1 MLRKILLS
9 SSLTISLLSATT
21 IDELVKNSF
30 ENNYDLKSLDKSI
43 KIAEHQIELSKNWQ
57 NPVLSF
63 GANDLWLNDLSS
75 RDKEAMQASFIG
87 ISQVIPTGSKLDIKE
102 SIAKKNKNIKIED
115 LEDKKLELESKIY
128 EYAYNIVILEEKY
141 KLLDSYLAN
150 IKKLESLYTSLNKY
164 QKATQNEILNS
175 QISSLNINLEKQ
187 KLKTM
192 IDNSYLKLE
201 QITYLKIDHIDE
213 KIDIRK
219 VDLSVENED
228 HPKFK
233 ILEEGAKKSQDLAN
247 LEGAK
252 KIPDVQLNVAYFQ
265 RDEKFNDYV
274 NMSISIPLPIYN
286 TENTARIEAKI
297 DANEKSDKLEQL
309 KHNFSIQTGMLKN
322 SLNNSY
328 ENYQLIQKEIIPLK
342 QKIQKNIENY
352 NSFELIKPQESIT
365 NLNELITY
373 ETKALDE
380 LQKYYESY
388 SQLLYFTNKG
398 IK

>member
-1 MLRKILLS
+1 MLKRILLS

-30 ENNYDLKSLDKSI
+30 ENNYDLKSLEKSI
-43 KIAEHQIELSKNWQ
+43 NIANHQISLSKNWQ
-57 NPVLSF
+57 NPILSF
-63 GANDLWLNDLSS
+63 GLNDLWINDLSS
-75 RDKEAMQASFIG
+75 RNKEAMQASFVG
-87 ISQVIPTGSKLDIKE
+87 ISQVIPTASKLDIKE
-102 SIAKKNKNIKIED
+102 SIAKNDKNIKIED

-128 EYAYNIVILEEKY
+128 EYAYDILISEEKY
-141 KLLDSYLAN
+141 KLLDSYEQN
-150 IKKLESLYTSLNKY
+150 VKKLESLYTSLYKY

-187 KLKTM
+187 KLKNM
-192 IDNSYLKLE
+192 IDNFYLKLE

-213 KIDIRK
+213 KINIK
-219 VDLSVENED
+219 KIDLLLDNPE

-233 ILEEGAKKSQDLAN
+233 VLEESAKKSNEIAR
-247 LEGAK
+247 LESAK
-252 KIPDVQLNVAYFQ
+252 KIPDVQVSLAYFQ
-265 RDEKFNDYV
+265 RDDKFNDYV
-274 NMSISIPLPIYN
+274 NVAVSIPLPIYN
-286 TENTARIEAKI
+286 TENVAKLQAKI
-297 DANEKSDKLEQL
+297 DANETNDKLEQL
-309 KHNFSIQTGMLKN
+309 KHNFLLQTQMLKN

-328 ENYQLIQKEIIPLK
+328 ENYKLIQQEIIPLK

-352 NSFELIKPQESIT
+352 NSFELIKPQESIS
-365 NLNELITY
+365 NLNELISY

-380 LQKYYESY
+380 LQKYYENY

>member
-1 MLRKILLS
+1 MLKKILLS

-102 SIAKKNKNIKIED
+102 SIAKKDKNIKIED

-128 EYAYNIVILEEKY
+128 EYAYNILILEEKY
-141 KLLDSYLAN
+141 KLLDTYLAN
-150 IKKLESLYTSLNKY
+150 VKRLESLYTSLYKY

-201 QITYLKIDHIDE
+201 QITYLKINHIDD
-213 KIDIRK
+213 KIDIK
-219 VDLSVENED
+219 KIDLLLENSE

-252 KIPDVQLNVAYFQ
+252 KIPDVQFNVAYFQ
-265 RDEKFNDYV
+265 RDDKFNDYV
-274 NMSISIPLPIYN
+274 NMSVSIPLPIYN

-297 DANEKSDKLEQL
+297 DANDKHDKLEQL

>member
-1 MLRKILLS
+1 MLKRILLS

-43 KIAEHQIELSKNWQ
+43 KIAEHQISLSKNWQ
-57 NPVLSF
+57 NPILSF
-63 GANDLWLNDLSS
+63 GANDLWINDLSS

-87 ISQVIPTGSKLDIKE
+87 ISQVIPTASKLDIKE
-102 SIAKKNKNIKIED
+102 SIARNDKNIKIED

-128 EYAYNIVILEEKY
+128 EYAYDILISEEKY
-141 KLLDSYLAN
+141 KLLDSYEQN
-150 IKKLESLYTSLNKY
+150 VKKLESLYTSLYKY

-187 KLKTM
+187 KLKNL
-192 IDNSYLKLE
+192 IDNFYLKLE
-201 QITYLKIDHIDE
+201 QITYLKVDHIDE
-213 KIDIRK
+213 KIDIK
-219 VDLSVENED
+219 KIDLLLDNPE

-233 ILEEGAKKSQDLAN
+233 ILEESAKKSNEIAKF
-247 LEGAK
+247 ESAK
-252 KIPDVQLNVAYFQ
+252 KIPDVQVSLAYFQ
-265 RDEKFNDYV
+265 RDDKFNDYV
-274 NMSISIPLPIYN
+274 NVAVSIPLPIYN
-286 TENTARIEAKI
+286 TENTAKLQAKVN
-297 DANEKSDKLEQL
+297 ANETNDKLEQL
-309 KHNFSIQTGMLKN
+309 KHNFLLQTQMLKN

-328 ENYQLIQKEIIPLK
+328 ENYKLIQQEIIPLK

-352 NSFELIKPQESIT
+352 NSFDLIKPQESIS
-365 NLNELITY
+365 NLNELISY

-380 LQKYYESY
+380 LQKYYENY

>member
-1 MLRKILLS
+1 MLKKILLS

-102 SIAKKNKNIKIED
+102 SIAKKDKNIKIED
-115 LEDKKLELESKIY
+115 FEDKKLELESKIY
-128 EYAYNIVILEEKY
+128 EYAYNILILEEKY

-150 IKKLESLYTSLNKY
+150 VKKLESLYTSLNKY

-201 QITYLKIDHIDE
+201 QITYLKIDHIDD
-213 KIDIRK
+213 KIDIKK
-219 VDLSVENED
+219 VDLSVENEE

-233 ILEEGAKKSQDLAN
+233 ILEEGAKKSQDLAS

-252 KIPDVQLNVAYFQ
+252 KIPDVQFNVAYFQ

-297 DANEKSDKLEQL
+297 DANEKNDKLEQL

>member
-1 MLRKILLS
+1 MLKKILLS

-102 SIAKKNKNIKIED
+102 SIAKKDKNIKIED
-115 LEDKKLELESKIY
+115 FEDKKLELESKIY
-128 EYAYNIVILEEKY
+128 EYAYTILILEEKY

-150 IKKLESLYTSLNKY
+150 VKKLESLYTSLNKY

-201 QITYLKIDHIDE
+201 QITYLKIDHIDD
-213 KIDIRK
+213 KIDIKK
-219 VDLSVENED
+219 VDLSVENEE

-233 ILEEGAKKSQDLAN
+233 ILEEGAKKSQDLAS

-252 KIPDVQLNVAYFQ
+252 KIPDVQFNVAYFQ

-297 DANEKSDKLEQL
+297 DANEKNDKLEQL

>member
-1 MLRKILLS
+1 MLKKILLS

-57 NPVLSF
+57 NPVLSL

-219 VDLSVENED
+219 VDLSVENEE

-252 KIPDVQLNVAYFQ
+252 KIPDVQFNVAYFQ

>member
-1 MLRKILLS
+1 MLKKILLS

-87 ISQVIPTGSKLDIKE
+87 VSQVIPTGSKLDIKE
-102 SIAKKNKNIKIED
+102 AIAKKDKNIKIED

-141 KLLDSYLAN
+141 KLLDIYLAN
-150 IKKLESLYTSLNKY
+150 VKKLESLYTSLYKY

-219 VDLSVENED
+219 VDLLLENEE

-233 ILEEGAKKSQDLAN
+233 VLEEGAKKSQDLAN

-252 KIPDVQLNVAYFQ
+252 KIPDVQFNVAYFQ
-265 RDEKFNDYV
+265 RDDKFNDYV

-297 DANEKSDKLEQL
+297 DANDKNDKLEQL

-328 ENYQLIQKEIIPLK
+328 ENYELIQKEIIPLK

>member
-1 MLRKILLS
+1 MLKRILLS

-30 ENNYDLKSLDKSI
+30 EKNYDLKSLDKSI
-43 KIAEHQIELSKNWQ
+43 KIAEHLISLSKNWQ
-57 NPVLSF
+57 NPILSF
-63 GANDLWLNDLSS
+63 GANDLWINDLSS

-87 ISQVIPTGSKLDIKE
+87 ISQVVPTASKLDIKE
-102 SIAKKNKNIKIED
+102 SIARNDKNIKIED

-128 EYAYNIVILEEKY
+128 EYAYDILISEEKY
-141 KLLDSYLAN
+141 KLLDSYEQN
-150 IKKLESLYTSLNKY
+150 VKKLESLYTSLYKY

-187 KLKTM
+187 KLKNL
-192 IDNSYLKLE
+192 IDNFYLKLE

-213 KIDIRK
+213 KIDIK
-219 VDLSVENED
+219 KIDLLLDNPE

-233 ILEEGAKKSQDLAN
+233 ILEESAKKSNEIAKF
-247 LEGAK
+247 ESAK
-252 KIPDVQLNVAYFQ
+252 KIPDVQVSLAYFQ
-265 RDEKFNDYV
+265 RDDKFNDYV
-274 NMSISIPLPIYN
+274 NVAVSIPLPIYN
-286 TENTARIEAKI
+286 TENTAKLQAKVNV
-297 DANEKSDKLEQL
+297 NETNDKLEQL
-309 KHNFSIQTGMLKN
+309 KHNFLLQTQMLKN

-328 ENYQLIQKEIIPLK
+328 ENYKLIQQEIIPLK

-352 NSFELIKPQESIT
+352 NSFDLIKPQESIS
-365 NLNELITY
+365 NLNELISY

-380 LQKYYESY
+380 LQKYYENY

>member
-1 MLRKILLS
+1 MLKRILLS

-43 KIAEHQIELSKNWQ
+43 KIAEHQISLSKNWQ
-57 NPVLSF
+57 NPILSF
-63 GANDLWLNDLSS
+63 GANDLWINDLSS
-75 RDKEAMQASFIG
+75 RDKEAMQASFVG
-87 ISQVIPTGSKLDIKE
+87 ISQVIPTASKLDIKE
-102 SIAKKNKNIKIED
+102 SIAKNDKNIKIED

-128 EYAYNIVILEEKY
+128 EYAYDILISEEKY
-141 KLLDSYLAN
+141 KLLDSYEQN
-150 IKKLESLYTSLNKY
+150 IKKLESLYTSLYKY
-164 QKATQNEILNS
+164 QKATQNEIINS

-187 KLKTM
+187 KLKNL
-192 IDNSYLKLE
+192 IDNFYLKLE

-213 KIDIRK
+213 KIDIK
-219 VDLSVENED
+219 KIDLLFDNEE

-233 ILEEGAKKSQDLAN
+233 ILEESAKKSNKIAK
-247 LEGAK
+247 LESAK
-252 KIPDVQLNVAYFQ
+252 KIPDVQVSLAYFQ
-265 RDEKFNDYV
+265 RDDKFNDYV
-274 NMSISIPLPIYN
+274 NVAFSIPLPIYN
-286 TENTARIEAKI
+286 TENTAKLQAKM
-297 DANEKSDKLEQL
+297 DANETNDKLEQL
-309 KHNFSIQTGMLKN
+309 KHNFLLQTQMLKN

-328 ENYQLIQKEIIPLK
+328 ENYKLIQQEIIPLK

-352 NSFELIKPQESIT
+352 NSFELIKPQESIS
-365 NLNELITY
+365 NLNELISY

-380 LQKYYESY
+380 LQKYYENY